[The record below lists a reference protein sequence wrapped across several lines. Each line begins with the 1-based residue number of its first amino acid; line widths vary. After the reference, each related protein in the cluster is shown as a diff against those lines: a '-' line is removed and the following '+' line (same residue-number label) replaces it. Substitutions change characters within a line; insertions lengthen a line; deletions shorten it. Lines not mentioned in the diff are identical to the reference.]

1 MSILKKVSSIFSY
14 KYFTPLKSKYIYYM
28 RKALSVSSCT
38 GSLFAECGPQN
49 KDYIMIRELI
59 RRDNHKLHPDL
70 QS

>member
-14 KYFTPLKSKYIYYM
+14 KYFTPLKSKCIYYM

-38 GSLFAECGPQN
+38 GSLLVGRGPQN
-49 KDYIMIRELI
+49 KDCIIIGELI
-59 RRDNHKLHPDL
+59 RRYNHKLCPDP